1 MIAHVPLQ
9 LLHNWHTCA
18 LLPTG
23 CGTVLL
29 ASIMWSQAACPKT
42 SDAIRASHPWRIS
55 RPLLPI
61 KRPGTCSCLEVCF
74 FLAKNALHCLSF
86 CRYLLNL
93 DGHTA
98 AYRLGH
104 LLATNSLV
112 LKQESAQ
119 VEYYYRSVVHS

>member
-1 MIAHVPLQ
+1 MVDDGVAWQKSTTSCI
-9 LLHNWHTCA
+9 
-18 LLPTG
+18 
-23 CGTVLL
+23 VLKQCCTL
-29 ASIMWSQAACPKT
+29 IH
-42 SDAIRASHPWRIS
+42 HPN
-55 RPLLPI
+55 
-61 KRPGTCSCLEVCF
+61 V
-74 FLAKNALHCLSF
+74 LSPPML

-119 VEYYYRSVVHS
+119 VEYYYK